1 MTRSYDGIRWCP
13 AARIEKFGQGQVDF
27 VRELTGIQDPDGDT
41 LLRYVKPYEVIEVE
55 GNLLTTVGLNRL
67 TNLLIG
73 AGAQALTAT
82 AVRLGVGDDAT
93 AAAVTDN
100 DLSTTTNQYYRVMDS
115 TYPLQANDVVTFKA
129 TYSTGD
135 ANFTWNCWGI
145 DVGTP
150 TVTSS
155 GTVSALLFNRKVASL
170 GTKSSGSWSLTT
182 TITFS

>member
-1 MTRSYDGIRWCP
+1 MFEKWWNPR
-13 AARIEKFGQGQVDF
+13 ARVEKFGQGAVDY
-27 VRELTGIQDPDGDT
+27 VIARTGILQPDHDT
-41 LLRYVKPYEVIEVE
+41 LRKYIEPYEVVEVE
-55 GNLLTTVGLNRL
+55 GNLITTSGLNRL

-73 AGAQALTAT
+73 GGAQALTST
-82 AVRLGVGDDAT
+82 AVRLGVGDDTT
-93 AAAVTDN
+93 AAAVTDS

-115 TYPLQANDVVTFKA
+115 TYPQQANDVVTFKG
-129 TYSTGD
+129 TFGTSDG
-135 ANFTWNCWGI
+135 NFAWNCWGI

-170 GTKSSGSWSLTT
+170 GTKTAGNTWTLTV

>member
-1 MTRSYDGIRWCP
+1 VKTNFDSLKWRPI
-13 AARIEKFGQGQVDF
+13 ARVDKFGQGAVDY
-27 VRELTGIQDPDGDT
+27 VVQKTGNKNPDADT
-41 LLRYVKPYEVIEVE
+41 LNRFVKPYESITVE

-73 AGAQALTAT
+73 GGAQSLTAT

-115 TYPLQANDVVTFKA
+115 TYPTQANDVVTFKA
-129 TYSTGD
+129 TFGTSD
-135 ANFTWNCWGI
+135 ANFAWNCWGI

-170 GTKSSGSWSLTT
+170 GTKSSGTWTLTT
-182 TITFS
+182 TVTFS